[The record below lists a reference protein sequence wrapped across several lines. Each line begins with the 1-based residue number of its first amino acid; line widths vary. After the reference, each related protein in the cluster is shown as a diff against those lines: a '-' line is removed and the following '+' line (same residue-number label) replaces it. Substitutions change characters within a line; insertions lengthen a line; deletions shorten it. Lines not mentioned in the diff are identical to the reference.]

1 METQFNLDEIEKSF
15 QTYSAGKIVE
25 GVVILKR
32 DDGIIF
38 NIGGKRDSFIP
49 MEDFSNYDSV
59 KIGDRYKVVI
69 SDKKTDD
76 GMIISSKSKADEIL
90 IGSQTAEKIKLGS
103 KFTFVV
109 TSIKNGCLYSK
120 LGEYE
125 IIIPEDEISSKEIG
139 YIGKLKNKQLEAIA
153 TEINRNNKTIVASV
167 KMLSDQIDAQ
177 NQKIFW
183 SSIFI
188 NKIVE
193 GTVSKIVPYG
203 AFVNVGGI
211 DCLLHI
217 SDISYEKIQSVD
229 QVLKVGETRQ
239 FRVIKVD
246 KENKKVSLGIKQLYD
261 NPKIQALKNLV
272 VGELYS
278 GEVIKLLQFGAIIR
292 LENGAEGLL
301 HIQDAT
307 TKNDARIYQI
317 VKIAQKV
324 NVYVKSVDIEK
335 NRCSFSLIMW

>member
-15 QTYSAGKIVE
+15 QTYSAGKMVE

-32 DDGIIF
+32 DDGVIF

-49 MEDFSNYDSV
+49 KEDFLNYENV
-59 KIGDRYKVVI
+59 KIGDRYKVII
-69 SDKKTDD
+69 SDKKTED
-76 GMIISSKSKADEIL
+76 GMIISSKKLADEIL

-109 TSIKNGCLYSK
+109 SSIKNGCLYSK

-125 IIIPEDEISSKEIG
+125 IIVPEDEISSKEIG

-167 KMLSDQIDAQ
+167 KMLADQLYEQ
-177 NQKIFW
+177 NQKAFW
-183 SSIFI
+183 ASIFI

-193 GTVSKIVPYG
+193 GTVSKIMPYG
-203 AFVNVGGI
+203 AFINVGGI

-217 SDISYEKIQSVD
+217 SDISYDKIQSVD
-229 QVLKVGETRQ
+229 QVLKVRETRQ
-239 FRVIKVD
+239 FRVIKID
-246 KENKKVSLGIKQLYD
+246 KENKKVSLGLKQLYD
-261 NPKIQALKNLV
+261 NPKIQAIKNLV
-272 VGELYS
+272 VGEMYS
-278 GEVIKLLQFGAIIR
+278 GEVIKLLQFGAIIK

-317 VKIAQKV
+317 VKVGQKV
-324 NVYVKSVDIEK
+324 NVFVKSVDLEK
-335 NRCSFSLIMW
+335 NKCSFSLIV